1 MSAYDTQALA
11 FLIGNVVRFSLKE
24 RFARVTIA
32 THRNSSRG
40 EETPVQIT
48 DFHSVIAFEPQR
60 RVIEDLLATGQK
72 VFIQGR
78 LQYSQDPSTRAHS
91 TRIVC
96 ERILILSPPPTAAAR
111 AGSDPVEAGSASA
124 AAGEAAP

>member
-1 MSAYDTQALA
+1 MPSHLPAE
-11 FLIGNVVRFSLKE
+11 VRRRLE
-24 RFARVTIA
+24 PIRLLVLDVDGVLTDG
-32 THRNSSRG
+32 TLVYSSRG

-111 AGSDPVEAGSASA
+111 AGGEGAGGEKPVVALG
-124 AAGEAAP
+124 